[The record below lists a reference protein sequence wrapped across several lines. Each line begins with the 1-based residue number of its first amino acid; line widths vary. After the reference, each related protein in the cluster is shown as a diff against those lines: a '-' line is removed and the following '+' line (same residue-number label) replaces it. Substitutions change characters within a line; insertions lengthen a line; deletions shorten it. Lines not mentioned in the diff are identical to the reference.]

1 LFLEEYHFSLRHSRV
16 KVEMNAALVGENLG
30 SAVGPA
36 IAAAMNNG
44 RVRGPNK
51 PANIG
56 ANIKVTELNIS
67 PASIEPEYAG
77 NTGDNI
83 AIPALTLGGK
93 RRKASRKNRKSSRK
107 NRKSSRKA
115 SRKARRATKNRKS
128 SRKAR
133 RATKNRK

>member
-1 LFLEEYHFSLRHSRV
+1 
-16 KVEMNAALVGENLG
+16 MNAALVGENLG

-77 NTGDNI
+77 NTGDNV

-93 RRKASRKNRKSSRK
+93 RRKNRKSSRKASRKSSRKASRKNRKSSRK

-115 SRKARRATKNRKS
+115 RRATKNRK
-128 SRKAR
+128 
-133 RATKNRK
+133 

>member
-1 LFLEEYHFSLRHSRV
+1 MFLEEYHFSLRHSRV

-77 NTGDNI
+77 NTGDNV

-93 RRKASRKNRKSSRK
+93 RRKNRKSSRK

-115 SRKARRATKNRKS
+115 RRATKNRK
-128 SRKAR
+128 
-133 RATKNRK
+133 

>member
-1 LFLEEYHFSLRHSRV
+1 
-16 KVEMNAALVGENLG
+16 MNAALVGENLG

-93 RRKASRKNRKSSRK
+93 RRKASRKNSRKSSRKSSRKTSRK

>member
-1 LFLEEYHFSLRHSRV
+1 MFLEEYHFSLRHSRV

-77 NTGDNI
+77 NTGDNV

-93 RRKASRKNRKSSRK
+93 RRKNRKSSRKASRKSSRKASRKNRKSSRK

-115 SRKARRATKNRKS
+115 RRATKNRK
-128 SRKAR
+128 
-133 RATKNRK
+133 